1 MERQPKQ
8 FRLQQ
13 PEQSASARYKML
25 IRSLAA
31 IAQHDPE
38 RWFFRLASEL
48 RQVVS
53 FYFIGIIVAVSK
65 GSYLI
70 LGERYE

>member
-31 IAQHDPE
+31 NAQHDPE

-53 FYFIGIIVAVSK
+53 FYSLASSLLSQKDHIQS
-65 GSYLI
+65 
-70 LGERYE
+70 